1 MLYSTALNLNM
12 NKNAKNIKI
21 HSEIMSK
28 QVEKSRSLSLNASRL
43 VSVAAKKLLRNSM
56 HVENTQPANV

>member
-1 MLYSTALNLNM
+1 M

>member
-1 MLYSTALNLNM
+1 
-12 NKNAKNIKI
+12 
-21 HSEIMSK
+21 MSK